1 MTVENDILRYR
12 YQGFLEHAKGYSTK
26 TIDSHLRAIVGFNQF
41 QRGRLF
47 GTITIEHIM
56 AFRKHILEKVSQ
68 TTGEELSASTIVHT
82 LGALQDFFHW
92 LVDSEFPKFDRA
104 AIEYFTPPKRTEL
117 NARTRPR
124 RQVPTPEDIAR
135 MVAAIDIDTFIGLRD
150 AAVISI
156 IFLTGIRDGAL
167 ISLRIKHVRVEQRQI
182 NQDSNEVETKLGK
195 NQVTTWFPVG
205 EQYESILMKWLEVR
219 KAAGATDEDPLFPK
233 TPSVI
238 APKASRAD
246 CNLPWASATPVRV
259 LFKDACAAAGLPY
272 FNPHSIRNTLV
283 HLGRKVCR
291 TDEEKKAWSQ
301 NLGHKHMRTTDDDY
315 GHVDSERQFEL
326 LTAMAKRGEKGLGD
340 AEIVELLRAASPEK
354 IAAVRVLLST

>member
-12 YQGFLEHAKGYSTK
+12 YQGFLEHAKGNSTK

-156 IFLTGIRDGAL
+156 IFLTAIRDGAL
-167 ISLRIKHVRVEQRQI
+167 VSLRIKHVRADQRQI
-182 NQDSNEVETKLGK
+182 NQDTNEVDTKLGQ

-205 EQYESILMKWLEVR
+205 EQYEAILLKWLHAR

-233 TPSVI
+233 TPSMI
-238 APKASRAD
+238 APKASQAD
-246 CNLPWASATPVRV
+246 CNLPWASATPVRAI
-259 LFKDACAAAGLPY
+259 FKDACATAGLPY
-272 FNPHSIRNTLV
+272 FNPHSVRNTLA
-283 HLGRKVCR
+283 HMKGRVCR

-315 GHVDSERQFEL
+315 AHVASERQHEL
-326 LTAMAKRGEKGLGD
+326 LAGMTTRGEEGLD
-340 AEIVELLRAASPEK
+340 AAEIFDLLRAATPEK
-354 IAAVRVLLST
+354 RAAVRVLLSG